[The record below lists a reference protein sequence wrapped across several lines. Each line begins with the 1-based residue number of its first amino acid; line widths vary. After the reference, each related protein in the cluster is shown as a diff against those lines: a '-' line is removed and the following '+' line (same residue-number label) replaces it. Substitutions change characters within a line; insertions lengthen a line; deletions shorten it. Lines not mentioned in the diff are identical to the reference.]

1 MPWQEQR
8 SPAEQEPAPGPDLL
22 GGIEAL
28 LDIHIE
34 ACSIST
40 NGALQAAPA
49 SDAVLRHASHS
60 YQAAACGCLSSCRC
74 HSVLTS

>member
-1 MPWQEQR
+1 MPWEAR
-8 SPAEQEPAPGPDLL
+8 GPAEQEPAPGPDLL

-40 NGALQAAPA
+40 NGALHAAPA
-49 SDAVLRHASHS
+49 SDLCCAMHPTAISSSMWLPVI
-60 YQAAACGCLSSCRC
+60 LSGATR
-74 HSVLTS
+74 V